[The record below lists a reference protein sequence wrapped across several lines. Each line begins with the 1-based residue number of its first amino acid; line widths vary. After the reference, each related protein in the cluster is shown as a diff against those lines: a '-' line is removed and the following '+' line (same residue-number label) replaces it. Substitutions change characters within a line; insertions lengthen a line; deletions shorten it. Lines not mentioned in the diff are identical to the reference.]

1 MRSIGPC
8 VIQNTGCTEL
18 CMVWYGMICCE
29 LLTTEFVLDSFY
41 AMIFSKYILGL

>member
-18 CMVWYGMICCE
+18 CMVWMICCE
-29 LLTTEFVLDSFY
+29 LLTAEFVLDSFY